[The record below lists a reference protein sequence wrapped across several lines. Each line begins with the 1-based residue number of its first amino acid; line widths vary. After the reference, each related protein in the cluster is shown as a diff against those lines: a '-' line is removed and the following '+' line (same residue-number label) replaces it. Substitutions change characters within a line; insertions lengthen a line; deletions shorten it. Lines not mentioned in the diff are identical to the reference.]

1 MLWDGLGDAVDVLRA
16 LGAVDGAVTGCW
28 PVGSAVAG
36 MPNADADAHSV
47 MSGVAGCGP
56 GLSFGGVLVF
66 FALYN
71 ASSCWYR

>member
-16 LGAVDGAVTGCW
+16 LGAFDGGVTGGW

-56 GLSFGGVLVF
+56 GLFFGGVLVC

>member
-16 LGAVDGAVTGCW
+16 LGVVDGWVTGCW

-56 GLSFGGVLVF
+56 GLFFGGVLVC